1 MLLRPQWMHDIWF
14 VIVCWYYYLCCL
26 PWRLHYFL
34 LCVYVFSL
42 LVRFIHSYFRELFPY
57 IIYDLIR
64 RESALF
70 KGPFVCARAYV
81 KCLLKVILVS
91 FLFFFSPKSK
101 TKENFKFV
109 SCVYTRFL
117 VVPHRIPLVM
127 LQLRAYNATPQT
139 QCILFTKMF
148 ASMRIIENYMRY
160 IASSFPFHAVWVA
173 QVSSSSSLYTKRKRL
188 STTVTAAMRTIFA
201 LFLPHITMC
210 VCHYLC
216 LI

>member
-1 MLLRPQWMHDIWF
+1 MGFFFLWFYRLVIFFLFFVAVVVWFFIIYAALLAFTW
-14 VIVCWYYYLCCL
+14 V
-26 PWRLHYFL
+26 FL
-34 LCVYVFSL
+34 LS
-42 LVRFIHSYFRELFPY
+42 IHSHFRELFPY